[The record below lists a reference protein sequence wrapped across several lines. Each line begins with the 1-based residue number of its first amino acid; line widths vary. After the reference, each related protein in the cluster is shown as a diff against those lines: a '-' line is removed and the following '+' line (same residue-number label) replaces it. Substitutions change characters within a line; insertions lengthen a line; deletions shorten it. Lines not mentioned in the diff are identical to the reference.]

1 MPFGIILKLL
11 MGGLNPGK
19 IFAFVA
25 KYWKQMIFAGM
36 AGVIFY
42 QNFFET
48 RFIFGS
54 ETIPSLE
61 KRLAESEDNLLKCA
75 DGNKLLSGKIEE
87 NNTRIKAYE
96 KLTKELEAITV
107 ILGSELSDARDKTDT
122 EIEVILK
129 DPTPKTCKKAID
141 YLRKGK
147 DDLKW

>member
-1 MPFGIILKLL
+1 MPFGFILKML

-19 IFAFVA
+19 IFEFIA
-25 KYWKQMIFAGM
+25 KYWKQMIVAAM
-36 AGVIFY
+36 AGIIFY

-61 KRLAESEDNLLKCA
+61 KRLEESQNNLKTCANDNE
-75 DGNKLLSGKIEE
+75 LLSGKIEE
-87 NNTRIKAYE
+87 NNNRIKVYE
-96 KLTKELEAITV
+96 KLTKKLE
-107 ILGSELSDARDKTDT
+107 DARVVLGIELQKERKKTDKET
-122 EIEVILK
+122 EVILK
-129 DPTPKTCKKAID
+129 DPAPKTCEKAID